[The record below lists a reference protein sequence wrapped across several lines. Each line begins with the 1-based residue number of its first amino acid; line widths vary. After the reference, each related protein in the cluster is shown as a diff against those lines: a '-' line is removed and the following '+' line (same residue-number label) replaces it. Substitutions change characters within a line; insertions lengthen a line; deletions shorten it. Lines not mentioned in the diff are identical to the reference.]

1 MHIRHHLFA
10 AVCALTFAL
19 ALSGTAVAATAPAWM
34 RAQVN
39 AQLPAHDDETDA
51 VVLYSETIL
60 TVQGPGKIKHLQRT
74 VYRILRREG
83 ERYGIVRAD
92 FTDQSRVTAMRGW
105 SIPADG
111 KDYAVGDRETVESG
125 YFGVD
130 GGELISDLRTKL
142 LRIPA
147 ATPGSIIGYE
157 VERDLRPYVMTD
169 EWMFQDTVPVR
180 EARYSVQLPPGWSY
194 KAFWLNHQETA
205 PVTSAGGQWNWTVD
219 NVKPIKP
226 EAAMPPWQGVAG
238 RMVLSLQPPDGQQRG
253 FQNWQEV
260 GAWYLDLTNGR
271 RDASPEIKQKVQA
284 LTGSTPTILE
294 KMRALAGFA
303 QKDIRYVGIQL
314 GIGGVQ
320 PHRAAEVF
328 ANRYGDCK
336 DKVTLLSSMLKEIG
350 IESHYVIINTQRG
363 SVTANTPP
371 NMGFNHAIIA
381 IQLPASVDASKLP
394 GSVAHKKLG
403 PLLFFDP
410 TEPLVP
416 LGRLPGTL
424 QANYGM
430 LVTADGGELLLL
442 PQAPTDASGVKRTA
456 KLTLDENGTLRGD
469 IVEVWAGDRAAT
481 QRYLLR
487 SATQDV
493 DQIKPV
499 ESMLS
504 HSLANFDIVKAS
516 VRALNALDRPL
527 EWHYSLEAERY
538 AKTAGDLL
546 IVRPRVFGSRSSALL
561 EKKEPRQF
569 PIEFDAP
576 TRDTD
581 VFEIAIPAGF
591 AVEELPPPVKQDLGF
606 VSYQS
611 NTEVVGGTLRYSRT
625 YEVKQLSV
633 PVAQADKL
641 KMFYRQIE
649 HDERTSV
656 VLVRTPA
663 R

>member
-1 MHIRHHLFA
+1 MRIRHFLFGIG
-10 AVCALTFAL
+10 AVCALAW
-19 ALSGTAVAATAPAWM
+19 AGAAVAASTPAWM

-39 AQLPAHDDETDA
+39 AQLPAHDDETNA
-51 VVLYSETIL
+51 IVLFSETIL
-60 TVQGPGKIKHLQRT
+60 TVQGPGKIKQLDRK

-83 ERYGIVRAD
+83 EQYGIVRAD

-111 KDYAVGDRETVESG
+111 KDYAVGDRDAVESG
-125 YFGVD
+125 YAGVD
-130 GGELISDLRTKL
+130 GGELISDLRTRL

-157 VERDLRPYVMTD
+157 VERDLRPYAMTD
-169 EWMFQDTVPVR
+169 EWVFQDTVPVR
-180 EARYSVQLPPGWSY
+180 EARYSVLLPAGWSY

-205 PVTSAGGQWNWTVD
+205 PVASTGNQWNWTVD
-219 NVKPIKP
+219 NIKPIKP

-238 RMVLSLQPPDGQQRG
+238 RMVLSLQPPGGQQRG

-260 GAWYLDLTNGR
+260 GSWYLGLTDGR
-271 RDASPEIKQKVQA
+271 RDPSTQIKQKVQE
-284 LTGSTPTILE
+284 LTASLPTPME
-294 KMRALAGFA
+294 KMRALASFA

-320 PHRAAEVF
+320 PHPAAEVF

-363 SVTANTPP
+363 AVTANTPP

-381 IQLPASVDASKLP
+381 IQLPANVETAKLP
-394 GSVAHKKLG
+394 GFAAHKKLG
-403 PLLFFDP
+403 ALLFFDP

-416 LGRLPGTL
+416 LGRLPGAL

-456 KLTLDENGTLRGD
+456 KLTLDESGTLRGD
-469 IVEVWAGDRAAT
+469 VVEVWAGDMAAT
-481 QRYLLR
+481 QRYRLR
-487 SATQDV
+487 SATKDV

-499 ESMLS
+499 ESMLA
-504 HSLANFDIVKAS
+504 HSLANFEILKAS
-516 VRALNALDRPL
+516 VRALSQVDRPL
-527 EWHYSLEAERY
+527 EWNYSLEAERY
-538 AKTAGDLL
+538 AKAAGDLL
-546 IVRPRVFGSRSSALL
+546 IVRPRVIGSKSSALL
-561 EKKEPRQF
+561 EAKESRRY
-569 PIEFDAP
+569 PIEFEAP

-581 VFEIAIPAGF
+581 VFEISIPAGF

-611 NTEVVGGTLRYSRT
+611 NTEVVGSTLRYSRT
-625 YEVKQLSV
+625 FEVKQLSV
-633 PVAQADKL
+633 PVAQADEL

-656 VLVRTPA
+656 VLVRTA
-663 R
+663 AH